1 MLLVAARGLARGKRR
16 AWQVALAVLLGLI
29 ALHLQHRFGYGAI
42 ATALVAVALLARRS
56 DFDAPGDPEA
66 HPRIALRA
74 LLFGSAI
81 FGYAFGALWIN
92 RVMAD
97 QSFTLPFVVREA
109 ARGAVGVNA
118 TGSDHLSGTF
128 GEWFPLSLL
137 LLTLTAVGILLLDWL
152 APWRYRHAEEARHR
166 ALTRD
171 LVTVWGADTLAP
183 FVLRGDKS
191 YFFDDDE
198 RAFIAYK
205 VVGGV
210 AIVSGDPIGP
220 HERVSRVIGAF
231 LGFAHARGWRVAIL
245 GASEGALGS
254 YREHGLHALY
264 HGDEAVVDTAAFSL
278 DGRAIRKV
286 RQSVHRLERAGY
298 TATAI
303 CPSQIDPPLRS
314 ELEELARS
322 WRGGQPERG
331 FVMALDTLFRLDD
344 DHALFI
350 VGRGADSTVA
360 GFLHFAVC
368 RQGSALSLSSMP
380 RLRTT
385 PNGFNEWL
393 VCVAIA
399 WARDAGL
406 RRVSLNFA
414 PFAALLAPEAELSG
428 LQRLE
433 RRALLRLK
441 GHFQLDNLLLFNR
454 KFFPEWQRRFV
465 VYEKKLDLPR
475 VGIAALAAEAYL
487 PFTGRDRR

>member
-1 MLLVAARGLARGKRR
+1 MLAWFVAAAGLLGVLDAVLPNERPALIASLAPEHVHGVSEALVAPLGLVLLVAARGLARGKRR

-220 HERVSRVIGAF
+220 HERVSRADRSVSRLRARAWLARCDSRR
-231 LGFAHARGWRVAIL
+231 LGGRSRKLSRARPARPVPRRRGGRRHGGVLPRRARDPQGEAV
-245 GASEGALGS
+245 GASTRTRRL
-254 YREHGLHALY
+254 
-264 HGDEAVVDTAAFSL
+264 HGDRDLSEPDRSTAS
-278 DGRAIRKV
+278 
-286 RQSVHRLERAGY
+286 
-298 TATAI
+298 
-303 CPSQIDPPLRS
+303 
-314 ELEELARS
+314 
-322 WRGGQPERG
+322 
-331 FVMALDTLFRLDD
+331 
-344 DHALFI
+344 
-350 VGRGADSTVA
+350 
-360 GFLHFAVC
+360 
-368 RQGSALSLSSMP
+368 
-380 RLRTT
+380 
-385 PNGFNEWL
+385 
-393 VCVAIA
+393 
-399 WARDAGL
+399 
-406 RRVSLNFA
+406 
-414 PFAALLAPEAELSG
+414 
-428 LQRLE
+428 
-433 RRALLRLK
+433 
-441 GHFQLDNLLLFNR
+441 
-454 KFFPEWQRRFV
+454 
-465 VYEKKLDLPR
+465 
-475 VGIAALAAEAYL
+475 
-487 PFTGRDRR
+487 